1 MEKTI
6 IIAEIKDTEK
16 WYNVTDNAGITYGI
30 NKEKAAKLSEQ
41 LKTAKQGDS
50 LTGNAVE
57 KDGKRYLWDPNE
69 KKGGGKTFAPKDKSF
84 EAAMSA
90 AEATG
95 NMLGLTKDVTPEQF
109 DKWFEHIHAKIMSKA
124 IKPTTENK

>member
-57 KDGKRYLWDPNE
+57 KDGKHYLWDPNE
-69 KKGGGKTFAPKDKSF
+69 KKGGKSFAPKDKPF
-84 EAAMSA
+84 DAAIA
-90 AEATG
+90 AAQATG
-95 NMLGLTKDVTPEQF
+95 NMLALTKDATKEQF
-109 DKWFEHIHAKIMSKA
+109 DAMFEHIHAKIMSKA
-124 IKPTTENK
+124 AKPTTENK

>member
-50 LTGNAVE
+50 LIGNAVE
-57 KDGKRYLWDPNE
+57 KDGKHFLWDPNE
-69 KKGGGKTFAPKDKSF
+69 KKSGGKSFAPRDKSF
-84 EAAMSA
+84 DAAICALECASSSPNVPAEKILSA
-90 AEATG
+90 ADSFHKWLMEKAT
-95 NMLGLTKDVTPEQF
+95 
-109 DKWFEHIHAKIMSKA
+109 
-124 IKPTTENK
+124 KPTETK